1 MHARKLLQNH
11 KHSLCEGEHTVAE
24 MTRERLDR
32 DIISVETHL
41 GAIPFKVARRGGEVM
56 NASPEFDHC
65 VRIAEKEGV
74 SVKNVQAIAM
84 KAYLDLSN

>member
-1 MHARKLLQNH
+1 MSSVVFSETTTIGLRA
-11 KHSLCEGEHTVAE
+11 AE

-41 GAIPFKVARRGGEVM
+41 GVIPFKVARRGGEVM